1 MKVATKTNSAE
12 KMVKE
17 ALEKAKCCKNYNIFV
32 SLLENEAIEKA
43 KEIDARL
50 KRGEKVGRLAGV
62 PYALKDNYLTLSYI
76 MFLLNQPNRNNK
88 IPKYKERNKKLL
100 SSIPPENTMEGKIS
114 QNDKTL

>member
-1 MKVATKTNSAE
+1 MAVRHIKEYYE
-12 KMVKE
+12 KMADQYMEMQDNIKE
-17 ALEKAKCCKNYNIFV
+17 
-32 SLLENEAIEKA
+32 IEKDLA
-43 KEIDARL
+43 NGLVEPEFLERL
-50 KRGEKVGRLAGV
+50 QEQVK
-62 PYALKDNYLTLSYI
+62 PLKDNYLTLSYI